1 MDEKGIARLRRLCS
15 SSIGIVMGLGR
26 GGHVSLEA
34 VTVLVESKN
43 KNEVKDTCAVL
54 SKTFERVGR
63 SAKEVR
69 A

>member
-1 MDEKGIARLRRLCS
+1 
-15 SSIGIVMGLGR
+15 MGLGR